1 VWLFVSD
8 GGGVNVVAFDV
19 AWLFSP
25 GGDDLSH
32 LGRLDLLLDLS
43 LVALD
48 ADLGEA
54 DLRGVC
60 EVCGFRLALQWPLLE
75 WLVEEF
81 KAFECCV
88 RLRCPAACAS
98 VGRLRRGDA

>member
-1 VWLFVSD
+1 MWLFVSD

-25 GGDDLSH
+25 GGDDLLH
-32 LGRLDLLLDLS
+32 LGRLDLLLDLL

-48 ADLGEA
+48 GDSEESDLG
-54 DLRGVC
+54 GVC

-75 WLVEEF
+75 LEEF

-98 VGRLRRGDA
+98 VGSLRRGDA